1 MDEEDDEEPE
11 PVKILEQASTF
22 EEIMV
27 WGHDQLPAP
36 DDPFV
41 KGLEEWIGFAEAI
54 NSQPASE
61 EDSMKSAT

>member
-11 PVKILEQASTF
+11 PVKILEQVSTF

-41 KGLEEWIGFAEAI
+41 KGLEEWISFAEAI